1 MGSLLKILNKL
12 SRINTTILFEK
23 NIDTSQIKMVIV
35 TNRRPIKK
43 CCEYN
48 FCSNGDHHIV
58 QKKKDLSKPN
68 EFMLLALANTTQKRI
83 VLQHKENKMMKY
95 NAKKNEKTATQMKK
109 RALKLTNHTF
119 GAR

>member
-1 MGSLLKILNKL
+1 
-12 SRINTTILFEK
+12 
-23 NIDTSQIKMVIV
+23 MVIV

-48 FCSNGDHHIV
+48 FCNNGDHQYINV
-58 QKKKDLSKPN
+58 QKKKDLTKPN

-83 VLQHKENKMMKY
+83 VLQHKENKMEKY

>member
-1 MGSLLKILNKL
+1 MG
-12 SRINTTILFEK
+12 
-23 NIDTSQIKMVIV
+23 IV
-35 TNRRPIKK
+35 SNRRSIKK

-48 FCSNGDHHIV
+48 FCSNGDHQYII
-58 QKKKDLSKPN
+58 QKKKDLTKPN

-83 VLQHKENKMMKY
+83 VLQHKENKMEKY

>member
-1 MGSLLKILNKL
+1 MG
-12 SRINTTILFEK
+12 
-23 NIDTSQIKMVIV
+23 IV
-35 TNRRPIKK
+35 SNRRSIKK

-48 FCSNGDHHIV
+48 FCNNGDHQYINV
-58 QKKKDLSKPN
+58 QKKKDLTKPN

-83 VLQHKENKMMKY
+83 VLQHKENKMEKY

>member
-1 MGSLLKILNKL
+1 
-12 SRINTTILFEK
+12 
-23 NIDTSQIKMVIV
+23 MVIV

-43 CCEYN
+43 CCKYN
-48 FCSNGDHHIV
+48 FCNNGDHQYINV
-58 QKKKDLSKPN
+58 QKKKDLTKPN

-83 VLQHKENKMMKY
+83 ALQNEENKMEKY